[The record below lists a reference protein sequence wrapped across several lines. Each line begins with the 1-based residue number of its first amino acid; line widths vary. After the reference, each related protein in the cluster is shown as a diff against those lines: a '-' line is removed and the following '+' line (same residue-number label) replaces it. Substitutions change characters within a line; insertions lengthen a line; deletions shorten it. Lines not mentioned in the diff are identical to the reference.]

1 MTNTIKISIAREN
14 SHKQMEASNYYLE
27 FSTIEELEEKL
38 LALPSYSKKIKS
50 ILRSKRFNVEDF
62 TKTFII
68 DNEEEFKV
76 VRYHI
81 NCNLVIEE
89 KRLSNEERLKIK
101 LKREQQ
107 NNKTLEKAKE
117 HLYDILNNADR
128 IEIKLDRR
136 KDFDVIF
143 TNRRGGD
150 NYRHNDASN
159 FILIDKKYSKFYV
172 YTGRNGFTEIKNLK
186 TTKRIFAQKPIDI
199 KEFSDEDLKQLTKY
213 IEKIYKMRAI

>member
-1 MTNTIKISIAREN
+1 MTNTIKILIAREN
-14 SHKQMEASNYYLE
+14 SHKKMEASNYYLE

-38 LALPSYSKKIKS
+38 LGLPYSQKIKS
-50 ILRSKRFNVEDF
+50 ILRLKRHRVEDF
-62 TKTFII
+62 TKTFIVNTE
-68 DNEEEFKV
+68 DELEV

-81 NCNLVIEE
+81 DCNLVIED
-89 KRLSNEERLKIK
+89 KRLSSEERLKIK

-107 NNKTLEKAKE
+107 NNKVLEKAKE
-117 HLYDILNNADR
+117 HLYDILNTADR
-128 IEIKLDRR
+128 IEVKLKR

-143 TNRRGGD
+143 TNRRGGYC
-150 NYRHNDASN
+150 YRHNDESN

-172 YTGRNGFTEIKNLK
+172 YTRCNGFTEIKNLK

-213 IEKIYKMRAI
+213 VEKIYKMRAI